1 MSHDLFLVPAT
12 TYRILFP
19 VAKKRKPK
27 PFRAVTAVKTM
38 AREQIGAVPP
48 TRRVENTKK
57 KRALAKPKHKPT
69 TKRLLSDEL

>member
-1 MSHDLFLVPAT
+1 MLHTVG
-12 TYRILFP
+12 

-27 PFRAVTAVKTM
+27 PFRAVTAVKSM

-57 KRALAKPKHKPT
+57 KRALTKPKHKPT
-69 TKRLLSDEL
+69 LAQELEGS